1 MSRGVPVAGPFP
13 WRDYLAP
20 RHWPTWLGLGALRLI
35 AALPFDAALALGRRL
50 GPLVLARIPERAA
63 VADVNL
69 RIAFPT
75 LEPDARARLARDAFR
90 QIGMAFTETAWSWY
104 RPIEGYADRFE
115 LRGAEHLDAALAR
128 GRGVILLQAHFTLID
143 LSGHAMCTR
152 WPMSSVYDPP
162 KNPLWAAVQRRQRER
177 WMVEMI
183 PNRDV
188 RSMVRRL
195 RAGEIVW
202 FSPDQYVP
210 PGRGG
215 IETRYFDRP
224 VSSSSGTA
232 RMLAMTGAALVPLVP
247 ERSVDGSRYTLTLH
261 PAVEI
266 DARDTLA
273 ATQAIND
280 LLEAQVRGRPE
291 QYLWVHKR
299 FKPPRRGMP
308 DPYARGSR
316 RAPPSDA
323 PPPGAP
329 SPDAPSSGA

>member
-1 MSRGVPVAGPFP
+1 MSRGEPVTTPFP

-20 RHWPTWLGLGALRLI
+20 RHWPTWAGLAALRLI

-50 GPLVLARIPERAA
+50 GPAVLGRIPERARA
-63 VADVNL
+63 TRTNL
-69 RIAFPT
+69 ELAFPE
-75 LEPDARARLARDAFR
+75 LDREAREALARATFR

-104 RPIEGYADRFE
+104 RSPAGYADRFE
-115 LRGAEHLDAALAR
+115 LEGAEHLDEALAR

-162 KNPLWAAVQRRQRER
+162 KNPLWEAVQRRQRER
-177 WMVEMI
+177 WMVRMI

-202 FSPDQYVP
+202 FSPDQYVSP
-210 PGRGG
+210 RRGG
-215 IETRYFDRP
+215 VETRYFGRP
-224 VSSSSGTA
+224 VSTSSGTA

-247 ERSVDGSRYTLTLH
+247 TRSEDGSRYTLRLL

-266 DARDTLA
+266 DPRDTVA
-273 ATQAIND
+273 ATQAVND
-280 LLEAQVRGRPE
+280 LLEAQVREHPA
-291 QYLWVHKR
+291 QYLWPHRR
-299 FKPPRRGMP
+299 FKPPRP
-308 DPYARGSR
+308 ELADPYAR
-316 RAPPSDA
+316 APREPLPA
-323 PPPGAP
+323 PDP
-329 SPDAPSSGA
+329 

>member
-1 MSRGVPVAGPFP
+1 MSRGTPVADPFP

-20 RHWPTWLGLGALRLI
+20 RHWPTWLGLALLRLI

-50 GPLVLARIPERAA
+50 GPVALGLIPERAR
-63 VADVNL
+63 VTDVNL
-69 RIAFPT
+69 RIAFPA
-75 LEPDARARLARDAFR
+75 LDRASRARLATRAFR

-104 RPIEGYADRFE
+104 RDPAGYADRFE
-115 LRGAEHLDAALAR
+115 IRGAEHLDAAVAR

-152 WPMSSVYDPP
+152 WPISCVYDPP
-162 KNPLWAAVQRRQRER
+162 KNALWEHVQRRHRER
-177 WMVEMI
+177 WMVRVI
-183 PNRDV
+183 PNRDI
-188 RSMVRRL
+188 RSMVRAL

-202 FSPDQYVP
+202 FSPDQYVA

-215 IETRYFDRP
+215 VETRYFDRP
-224 VSSSSGTA
+224 VSTSSGTA

-247 ERSVDGSRYTLTLH
+247 ERSADGSRYTLTLR

-273 ATQAIND
+273 ATQAVND
-280 LLEAQVRGRPE
+280 LLEAQVRERPD

-308 DPYARGSR
+308 DPYARASR

-323 PPPGAP
+323 PPSDASSSDTPSPGA
-329 SPDAPSSGA
+329 